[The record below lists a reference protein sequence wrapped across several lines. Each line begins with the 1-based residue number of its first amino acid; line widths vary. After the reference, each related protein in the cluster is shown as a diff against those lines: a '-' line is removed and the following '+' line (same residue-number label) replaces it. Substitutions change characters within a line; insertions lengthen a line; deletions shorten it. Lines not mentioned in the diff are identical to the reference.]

1 MQALSLAAG
10 RVAARTAGA
19 GPTIVLLHSLL
30 ADAAS
35 CVPLAHRLAPRMR
48 PVVLDLPGFGGSAP
62 VAGDLAAIADR
73 VADAI
78 ADLDCPHPPILFGNG
93 YGSFIALLIAI
104 NRPGLVSRLVLAGT
118 GAAFSPPGR
127 AAFAAMANAAA
138 ARGLAAV
145 ADTAMTRLFAPDFQE
160 ANPTLIAERR
170 TAFLATDPAV
180 FAQACAAL
188 EQLDLT
194 TEATTLRL
202 PVLIVTGA
210 QDAATPPAMA
220 SNLAARIPG
229 AQFTLLDA
237 CAHVPQLQDP
247 ARFLAAIESFIAPA
261 TVA

>member
-1 MQALSLAAG
+1 
-10 RVAARTAGA
+10 
-19 GPTIVLLHSLL
+19 
-30 ADAAS
+30 
-35 CVPLAHRLAPRMR
+35 
-48 PVVLDLPGFGGSAP
+48 
-62 VAGDLAAIADR
+62 
-73 VADAI
+73 
-78 ADLDCPHPPILFGNG
+78 
-93 YGSFIALLIAI
+93 
-104 NRPGLVSRLVLAGT
+104 
-118 GAAFSPPGR
+118 
-127 AAFAAMANAAA
+127 
-138 ARGLAAV
+138 
-145 ADTAMTRLFAPDFQE
+145 MTRLFAPDFQE